1 MFMAGQRRHYLHTV
15 HKKHIASEDMADNE
29 FIALVRVLVEGLEED
44 KRIRYFCGQIEKC
57 PDSGRLHAQMYT
69 EWKSSR
75 RITEVI
81 KAIPSHVE
89 NRKGTRTEA
98 RDYCRKAETRVI
110 ALGEFGEW
118 RPESQ
123 AVVRP
128 AQKEIALDCLVKFG
142 MSPEQ
147 IALEHPHVY
156 FTHHFA
162 IDKLYAMRGG
172 GF

>member
-1 MFMAGQRRHYLHTV
+1 MFMAGQRRHWVHTV
-15 HKKHIASEDMADNE
+15 HKKHIGSADMADDE
-29 FIALVRVLVEGLEED
+29 FIALVRVLVDGLRED
-44 KRIRYFCGQIEKC
+44 TRIRYFIGQIELC
-57 PDSGRLHAQMYT
+57 PDSWRIHAQVYT

-75 RITEVI
+75 RLSEVR
-81 KAIPSHVE
+81 KAFPSHLE
-89 NRKGTRTEA
+89 SRKGTRTEA
-98 RDYCRKAETRVI
+98 RDYCRKAGSRVI

-128 AQKEIALDCLVKFG
+128 AQKEIALDCLVKHG
-142 MSPEQ
+142 MTPAQ
-147 IALEHPHVY
+147 IAEEHPHVY

-172 GF
+172 V